1 MLSCVITWDLL
12 LGAQEAHGLWL
23 PHVPVYTQFSILR
36 HKLSAPA
43 CSVSFCKPRVAQSF
57 SWDHMAK
64 ARHRGSL
71 LLLMPFQFLFLRGP
85 EGGGIRLGGR
95 NLAVGIIISL
105 LNTIHSTFD
114 FFFFFFSC
122 RFHI

>member
-1 MLSCVITWDLL
+1 M
-12 LGAQEAHGLWL
+12 
-23 PHVPVYTQFSILR
+23 
-36 HKLSAPA
+36 
-43 CSVSFCKPRVAQSF
+43 AQSF

-114 FFFFFFSC
+114 FFFFFLAAVSIFNLVFIPIKFSVC
-122 RFHI
+122 YGFSPARFNCPYLNSLIKSIVCFQIM